1 MTAGEDATAA
11 NALGAAEAVAG
22 QPARA
27 KGAALIAS
35 LFIALK
41 IVSIVAIV
49 QLGLLFAFSSLSV
62 ASEIASGALAD
73 SLFVAVVATPL
84 IMLWV
89 IRPYVAAREAAYDQM
104 SRMNAM
110 LRTEIDE
117 RMAAEAKL
125 RENEEN
131 LELQLQEFAYVKELV
146 EAQAADAVG
155 MAEDLAIQKKAVEES
170 EREKEYLAN
179 HDMQTGLPNRRHF
192 EAMLVQLKEAARLKR
207 KALTLIY
214 IDLDNFKTV
223 NDTLGHQRGDDLLL
237 EVADQLR
244 DTVRDTEFVAR
255 LGGDEFAILTTAF
268 AKGSDDGIRL
278 FAERLRASLEFPVKD
293 ADREIPVSAALGI
306 ASCPDDAPDEVG
318 LLQAADRAMYAA
330 KERGRN
336 RVVLFRELETVET
349 RR

>member
-1 MTAGEDATAA
+1 VDGEAAVTAP
-11 NALGAAEAVAG
+11 GA
-22 QPARA
+22 PAPVPGTPSRS
-27 KGAALIAS
+27 KGAGLVAS
-35 LFIALK
+35 LFISAK
-41 IVSIVAIV
+41 IASIVAIV
-49 QLGLLFAFSSLSV
+49 QLGLLFAFSSLST
-62 ASEIASGALAD
+62 ASEIASGALFD
-73 SLFVAVVATPL
+73 SLLVAAVATPL
-84 IMLWV
+84 IVFWV
-89 IRPYVAAREAAYDQM
+89 SRPYVAEREAAYDQM
-104 SRMNAM
+104 SRMNEM
-110 LRTEIDE
+110 LRNEIDE

-179 HDMQTGLPNRRHF
+179 HDMLTGLPNRRHF
-192 EAMLVQLKEAARLKR
+192 EEMLARLKEAARSKR

-223 NDTLGHQRGDDLLL
+223 NDTLGHQRGDNLLL

-244 DTVRDTEFVAR
+244 DTVRETEFVAR

-268 AKGSDDGIRL
+268 AKGSDDGIRR
-278 FAERLRASLEFPVKD
+278 FAERLRASLAFPVKD
-293 ADREIPVSAALGI
+293 AGREIPVSAALGI
-306 ASCPDDAPDEVG
+306 ASCPDDAADAVG

-330 KERGRN
+330 KARGRN
-336 RVVLFRELETVET
+336 RVVLFSELEKAET
-349 RR
+349 RP